1 MQVGSSRGCSH
12 WSTNVTEIG
21 QADAVN
27 TILSQ
32 YGDFVADSV
41 LYREPV
47 EDITE
52 DRGDMAELPRTN
64 QESRSSVQDFLK
76 SMNFSFRNTV

>member
-1 MQVGSSRGCSH
+1 
-12 WSTNVTEIG
+12 
-21 QADAVN
+21 VN
-27 TILSQ
+27 TVPSQ

-52 DRGDMAELPRTN
+52 DRGDVAELARTN
-64 QESRSSVQDFLK
+64 DESRSSVQNHLK
-76 SMNFSFRNTV
+76 SLNFSFRDTV